1 MTSGWSGLDV
11 AEFLQQEQK
20 KDCSSEL
27 TFITELKLGYSV
39 SSPLGL
45 VQLGGDW
52 RDKSLPSQS

>member
-1 MTSGWSGLDV
+1 MTSDWSGLDV
-11 AEFLQQEQK
+11 AVFLQQEQK

-52 RDKSLPSQS
+52 RD